1 MSDRPKLLLLGDS
14 IRLSYQ
20 DAVEKLVGKRAAVAG
35 PAENCRHAAFTLDNL
50 DRWLAEFGVPD
61 VVHWNNGLHDV
72 GRNPVRSPHQ
82 FPLSAYTENLRRIR
96 ALLRRRGAAIVWAT
110 TTPVH
115 PESTFTGDD
124 WSWDNEEIVWYNA
137 TARELMES
145 DDVKVNDL
153 HALAAAE
160 PGRFLA
166 EDKVHLSPEGVRR
179 CAEAVW
185 GAVQEFI

>member
-1 MSDRPKLLLLGDS
+1 MSRLLLLGDS

-20 DAVEKLVGKRAAVAG
+20 DAVRKLAGKRATVVG

-50 DRWLAEFGVPD
+50 DRWLGELGDPQ
-61 VVHWNNGLHDV
+61 VVHWNNGLHDIAHDP
-72 GRNPVRSPHQ
+72 RRSPHQ
-82 FPLSAYTENLRRIR
+82 FPLDAYTTNLRRILAR
-96 ALLRRRGAAIVWAT
+96 LRRTGAEIVWAT

-115 PESTFTGDD
+115 PDSPFREDD
-124 WSWDNEEIVWYNA
+124 CSWDNEEIVWYNA

-153 HALAAAE
+153 HALVAAD
-160 PGRFLA
+160 PDRLLA
-166 EDKVHLSPEGVRR
+166 DDQIHLSPEGVGK

-185 GAVQEFI
+185 GAVEEFI

>member
-20 DAVEKLVGKRAAVAG
+20 DAVEKLVGRRAAVVG

-50 DRWLAEFGVPD
+50 DRWLAELGDPH

-72 GRNPVRSPHQ
+72 GHNPWRSPHQ
-82 FPLSAYTENLRRIR
+82 FPLDAYTANLRRILAR
-96 ALLRRRGAAIVWAT
+96 LRETGAEIVWAT
-110 TTPVH
+110 TTPIH
-115 PESTFTGDD
+115 PDSPFREDD
-124 WSWDNEEIVWYNA
+124 WSWDSEEIVWYNA

-153 HALAAAE
+153 HALVAAE

-166 EDKVHLSPEGVRR
+166 EDKVHLGPEGVRR

-185 GAVQEFI
+185 GAVEEFI